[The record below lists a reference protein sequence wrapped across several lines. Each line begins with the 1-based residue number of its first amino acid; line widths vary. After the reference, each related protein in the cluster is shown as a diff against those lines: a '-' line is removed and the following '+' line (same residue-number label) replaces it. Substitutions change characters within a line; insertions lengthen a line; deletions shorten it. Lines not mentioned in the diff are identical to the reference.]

1 MATGFTKY
9 WAKPEKHGVAEVSD
23 MLATTAGHIENV
35 RVSEDVDDGS
45 FVSIDAFEAGDV
57 WTAKK
62 PATAE
67 AIYLIASSEDIYED
81 FSAKARSVE
90 NFYNAKGDVARGY
103 QLFARDKFALSKEA
117 FADGA
122 EPAVGKYL
130 DFSKGYKAAIAAEA
144 PIAGPVAKIYDV
156 ASNGNYRVVVE
167 KII

>member
-9 WAKPEKHGVAEVSD
+9 WAKSEKHGVAEVSD

-35 RVSEDVDDGS
+35 RVAEDIDNGS
-45 FVSIDAFEAGDV
+45 FVSLDTFEAGDV
-57 WTAKK
+57 WKAKK

-67 AIYLIASSEDIYED
+67 AIYLIASSEDIHED
-81 FSAKARSVE
+81 FSPKARAVE
-90 NFYNAKGDVARGY
+90 NFYNEKGDVARAY

-122 EPAVGKYL
+122 SPAVGKYL

-144 PIAGPVAKIYDV
+144 PAAGPVAKIYDV
-156 ASNGNYRVVVE
+156 APTGVFRVVVE